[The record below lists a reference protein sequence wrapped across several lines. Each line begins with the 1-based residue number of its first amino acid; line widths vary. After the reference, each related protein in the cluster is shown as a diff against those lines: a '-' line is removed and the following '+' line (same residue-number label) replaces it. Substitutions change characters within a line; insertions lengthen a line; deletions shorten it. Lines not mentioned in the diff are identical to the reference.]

1 MTIIAVLRF
10 ACAQI
15 AMHEPGDQVIVTD
28 NGLAVAPGLHTL
40 FDIEYTVVSIYSA
53 ENSLIAVTTFANTTE

>member
-1 MTIIAVLRF
+1 
-10 ACAQI
+10 
-15 AMHEPGDQVIVTD
+15 MHEPGDQVIVTD